1 MIVHCQTCDTDF
13 NLDESQLPAEGAW
26 VRCSV
31 CGEVFQV
38 DSPAPPATP
47 PAAPPATPPAEPESG
62 PSPLDLQDYQDTDQ
76 ARARELADFG
86 LEGEAADQ
94 EHSGRGPV
102 FKFFFWIIG
111 LVILLAIA
119 LLGGVVVMDRMG
131 MGGPLVE
138 RFKRLPGLSDLME
151 KPRSGPKSDGPRAAP
166 VRMTLDD
173 VKGYFRQNESA
184 GRIFVIQG
192 LVSNHHSSAR
202 QAVLVQGRLHDAQG
216 KVARQATAYAG
227 AVFTPE
233 EMRHLSLAAIQR
245 RLSSPTSP
253 GGQEYMVSPGGSIP
267 FMVVLANLPSQMM
280 EFTAEVVAS
289 EPAAGGAG
297 N

>member
-13 NLDESQLPAEGAW
+13 NLDESNLPPEGAW

-31 CGEVFQV
+31 CGEVFKV
-38 DSPAPPATP
+38 DSPSPAPDP
-47 PAAPPATPPAEPESG
+47 PTDQTG
-62 PSPLDLQDYQDTDQ
+62 PSPLDLQDYQDTDRQ
-76 ARARELADFG
+76 RAQELADFG
-86 LEGEAADQ
+86 LEQEVAAQ
-94 EHSGRGPV
+94 QQTGRGPV
-102 FKFFFWIIG
+102 FKFIFWTIG
-111 LVILLAIA
+111 ILLLLAMA

-131 MGGPLVE
+131 VGGPLVE
-138 RFKRLPGLSDLME
+138 RIKALPGLSQLMGQIQAGRE
-151 KPRSGPKSDGPRAAP
+151 DSGQREAP

-173 VKGYFRQNESA
+173 VKGYFRNNESA

-192 LVSNHHSSAR
+192 MVSNHHSQPR
-202 QAVLVQGRLHDAQG
+202 QAVLVQGRLHNAQG

-245 RLSSPTSP
+245 RLSSPKSADGRPYLVGTDK
-253 GGQEYMVSPGGSIP
+253 SIP
-267 FMVVLANLPSQMM
+267 FVVVLANLPGQMM

-289 EPAAGGAG
+289 EPALSMGDG